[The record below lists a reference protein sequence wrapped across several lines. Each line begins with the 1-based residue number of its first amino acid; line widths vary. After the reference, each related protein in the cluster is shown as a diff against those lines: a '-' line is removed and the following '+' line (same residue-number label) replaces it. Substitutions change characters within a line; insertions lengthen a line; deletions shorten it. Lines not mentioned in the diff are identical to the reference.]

1 MSKRKKK
8 KRVLSAR
15 FVWLFLLISAV
26 VFAFI
31 VFNLAFLPDDWKLM
45 AWIVIAAT
53 SFITGILSYAFQ
65 KSRFIK
71 AIDVILIIALTAAD
85 VLVPHYQS
93 LVNNLF
99 DNVAGNKTTVR
110 LYVMNESYR
119 SEHPE
124 YFADS
129 SVSTSLSDYGNA
141 SFATC
146 LASDNANQSY
156 ALQKVESQLGSVDTV
171 DCSSVVQEAEYLYT
185 AQADV
190 MILSDAYVSMITD
203 TDAYAS
209 FRDDT
214 TVIASYTIQSQKSET
229 TVDRD
234 ALTSQP
240 FAIFIGGNDEEG
252 QLYTEGRTDVDMIVT
267 ANPSTHQIAIV
278 SFPRDSYIPNPAYG
292 TNAYDKLTHLG
303 VSGIQNT
310 LDGLNSYLGLDDVID
325 HYVIVNF
332 TTFRTI
338 IDAIDGVDVYNPY
351 AFGYSYDPDIW
362 FDQGS
367 IHLDGDEALCYV
379 RERHNLPDGD
389 FGRTMHQQIVM
400 KAIIEKLTS
409 ASVVVHLESLLKSLD
424 GQFLTDLSG
433 SSIYAFAKMQL
444 SENIS
449 WNIVN
454 YHVVGETGSSPCA
467 SAGGEYLSVVY
478 PYDNQVEFVAQVMQD
493 VINGSTVEQQD
504 LPDGAYDSSS
514 RSGAGSDSYSSG
526 SDGYYGTDS
535 NSSYDFNYNYAG
547 MEQNDWTGQ

>member
-15 FVWLFLLISAV
+15 FVWLFVMLSAAA
-26 VFAFI
+26 FAFI
-31 VFNLAFLPDDWKLM
+31 IFGLAFLPDDWKLM
-45 AWIVIAAT
+45 ALIVIAAVV
-53 SFITGILSYAFQ
+53 FITGILSFAFQ

-110 LYVMNESYR
+110 LYVMSESYR

-124 YFADS
+124 YFADT

-146 LASDNANQSY
+146 LASGNANQSY

-214 TVIASYTIQSQKSET
+214 TVLASYTIASSSNSSSDT
-229 TVDRD
+229 NT
-234 ALTSQP
+234 LTSHP

-267 ANPSTHQIAIV
+267 VNPSTHQIAIV

-292 TNAYDKLTHLG
+292 SNSYDKLTHLG

-310 LDGLNSYLGLDDVID
+310 LNGLNSYLGLDDVID

-424 GQFLTDLSG
+424 GQFLTDISG

-478 PYDNQVEFVAQVMQD
+478 PYDNQVAFVAQVMQD
-493 VINGSTVEQQD
+493 VINGSAVEQQD
-504 LPDGAYDSSS
+504 LPEGSYDS
-514 RSGAGSDSYSSG
+514 GE
-526 SDGYYGTDS
+526 SDGYYGSDS

>member
-15 FVWLFLLISAV
+15 FVWLFVLITAAA
-26 VFAFI
+26 FAFI
-31 VFNLAFLPDDWKLM
+31 VFGLAFLPDDWKLM
-45 AWIVIAAT
+45 ALIVIAAIV
-53 SFITGILSYAFQ
+53 FITGLLSFAFQ

-71 AIDVILIIALTAAD
+71 TVDVILIIALTAAD
-85 VLVPHYQS
+85 VFVPHYES
-93 LVNNLF
+93 LVSNLF
-99 DNVAGNKTTVR
+99 DNVTGNKTTVR

-119 SEHPE
+119 AEHPE
-124 YFADS
+124 YFSNS
-129 SVSTSLSDYGNA
+129 SISTSLSDYGNA

-146 LASDNANQSY
+146 LSSDKTNQSY
-156 ALQKVESQLGSVDTV
+156 ALQQVESQLGTVNTV
-171 DCSSVVQEAEYLYT
+171 DCSSVTQEAEYLYT

-190 MILSDAYVSMITD
+190 MVLSDSYVSMITD
-203 TDAYAS
+203 QDAYTN
-209 FRDDT
+209 FKNET
-214 TVIASYTIQSQKSET
+214 TVIGSYTIASTSSSST
-229 TVDRD
+229 DSD

-252 QLYTEGRTDVDMIVT
+252 QLYTEGRTDVNMIVT
-267 ANPSTHQIAIV
+267 VNPSTHQIAIV
-278 SFPRDSYIPNPAYG
+278 SFPRDSYIHNPAYG

-310 LDGLNSYLGLDDVID
+310 MDGLNSYLGLGDTIS
-325 HYVIVNF
+325 HYVLVNF

-338 IDAIDGVDVYNPY
+338 IDAIGGVDVDNPY
-351 AFGYSYDPDIW
+351 AFGFFDDSSIW
-362 FDQGS
+362 FEEGN
-367 IHLDGDEALCYV
+367 IHLDGDNCLYYV
-379 RERHNLPDGD
+379 RERHTLPDGD
-389 FGRTMHQQIVM
+389 FGRTMHQQLVM

-433 SSIYAFAKMQL
+433 DSIYAFAKMQL

-449 WNIVN
+449 WDIVN
-454 YHVVGETGSSPCA
+454 YHVLGETGTSPCA

-478 PYDNQVEFVAQVMQD
+478 PYDNQVAFVAQVIQD
-493 VINGSTVEQQD
+493 VINGSTVVQED
-504 LPDGAYDSSS
+504 LPDGAYNSSDSDSS
-514 RSGAGSDSYSSG
+514 GA
-526 SDGYYGTDS
+526 DGYYGSDS

>member
-1 MSKRKKK
+1 MAGKKVKKK

-31 VFNLAFLPDDWKLM
+31 LFGLAFLPDDWKLM
-45 AWIVIAAT
+45 GLIVIAAIV
-53 SFITGILSYAFQ
+53 FITGLLSFVFQ

-85 VLVPHYQS
+85 VLVPHYES
-93 LVNNLF
+93 LINQLF
-99 DNVAGNKTTVR
+99 ENVAGNKTTVR
-110 LYVMNESYR
+110 LYVMNSSYR
-119 SEHPE
+119 SKHPE
-124 YFADS
+124 LFAGSD
-129 SVSTSLSDYGNA
+129 VSTSLDDYG
-141 SFATC
+141 SSTFATC
-146 LASDNANQSY
+146 LSADNENQSY
-156 ALQKVESQLGSVDTV
+156 ALQKVNSKLGNVETL
-171 DCSSVVQEAEYLYT
+171 DCSSVVQEAEYLYS

-203 TDAYAS
+203 QEEYAS

-252 QLYTEGRTDVDMIVT
+252 ELYTDGRTDVDMIVT
-267 ANPSTHQIAIV
+267 VNPSTHQIAIV
-278 SFPRDSYIPNPAYG
+278 SLPRDSYIPNPAYG
-292 TNAYDKLTHLG
+292 NEAYDKLTHLG
-303 VSGIQNT
+303 LSGIQNT
-310 LDGLNSYLGLDDVID
+310 LDGVNSYLGLNDLVN
-325 HYVIVNF
+325 HYVIINF
-332 TTFRTI
+332 TTYRTI
-338 IDAIDGVDVYNPY
+338 IDALGGVDVVN
-351 AFGYSYDPDIW
+351 DIS
-362 FDQGS
+362 FTAVDGEYFPEGNL
-367 IHLDGDEALCYV
+367 HLEGESALMYV
-379 RERHNLPDGD
+379 RERYAFVNGD
-389 FGRTMHQQIVM
+389 FERNLHQQMVM
-400 KAIIEKLTS
+400 KAIIAKLTS

-433 SSIYAFAKMQL
+433 DSIYAFAKMQL

-454 YHVVGETGSSPCA
+454 YHVLGETGSNTCA

-478 PYDNQVEFVAQVMQD
+478 PYDNQVEFVAQVMED
-493 VINGSTVEQQD
+493 VINGSTVTQQD
-504 LPDGAYDSSS
+504 LPDGSYGNTDG
-514 RSGAGSDSYSSG
+514 SGSSG
-526 SDGYYGTDS
+526 SDGYYGSD
-535 NSSYDFNYNYAG
+535 NHAGYDFNYNYAG

>member
-15 FVWLFLLISAV
+15 FVWLFVLITAAA
-26 VFAFI
+26 FAFI
-31 VFNLAFLPDDWKLM
+31 VFGLAFLPDDWKLM
-45 AWIVIAAT
+45 VLILIAAIV
-53 SFITGILSYAFQ
+53 FITGLLSFAFQ

-71 AIDVILIIALTAAD
+71 IVDVILIIALTAAD
-85 VLVPHYQS
+85 VFVPHYES
-93 LVNNLF
+93 LVSNLF
-99 DNVAGNKTTVR
+99 DNVTGNKTTVR

-119 SEHPE
+119 AEHPE
-124 YFADS
+124 YFSNS
-129 SVSTSLSDYGNA
+129 SISTSLSDYGNA

-146 LASDNANQSY
+146 LSSDKTNQSY
-156 ALQKVESQLGSVDTV
+156 ALQQVESQLGTVNTV
-171 DCSSVVQEAEYLYT
+171 DCSSVTQEAEYLYT

-190 MILSDAYVSMITD
+190 MVLSDSYVSMITD
-203 TDAYAS
+203 QDAYTN
-209 FRDDT
+209 FKNET
-214 TVIASYTIQSQKSET
+214 TVIGSYTIASTSSSST
-229 TVDRD
+229 DSD

-252 QLYTEGRTDVDMIVT
+252 QLYTEGRTDVNMIVT
-267 ANPSTHQIAIV
+267 VNPSTHQIAIV

-310 LDGLNSYLGLDDVID
+310 MDGLNSYLGLGDTIS
-325 HYVIVNF
+325 HYVLVNF

-338 IDAIDGVDVYNPY
+338 IDAIGGVDVDNPY
-351 AFGYSYDPDIW
+351 AFGFFDDSSIW
-362 FDQGS
+362 FEEGN
-367 IHLDGDEALCYV
+367 IHLDGDNALYYV
-379 RERHNLPDGD
+379 RERHTLPDGD
-389 FGRTMHQQIVM
+389 FGRTMHQQLVM

-433 SSIYAFAKMQL
+433 DSIYAFAKMQL

-449 WNIVN
+449 WDIVN
-454 YHVVGETGSSPCA
+454 YHVLGETGTSPCA

-478 PYDNQVEFVAQVMQD
+478 PYDNQVEFVAQVIQN
-493 VINGSTVEQQD
+493 VINGSTVEQED
-504 LPDGAYDSSS
+504 LPDGSYDNSDSDSS
-514 RSGAGSDSYSSG
+514 GA
-526 SDGYYGTDS
+526 DGYYGSDS

>member
-1 MSKRKKK
+1 MSGKKVKKK

-31 VFNLAFLPDDWKLM
+31 LFGLAFLPDDWKLM
-45 AWIVIAAT
+45 GLIVIAAIV
-53 SFITGILSYAFQ
+53 FITGLLSFVFQ

-71 AIDVILIIALTAAD
+71 AIDVILIVALTAAD
-85 VLVPHYQS
+85 VLVPHYES
-93 LVNNLF
+93 LVDQLF
-99 DNVAGNKTTVR
+99 ENVTGNRTTVR
-110 LYVMNESYR
+110 LYVMNASYR
-119 SEHPE
+119 SQHPE
-124 YFADS
+124 YFSDS
-129 SVSTSLSDYGNA
+129 SVSKSLQDYGSA

-146 LASDNANQSY
+146 LSSDNANQSY
-156 ALQKVESQLGSVDTV
+156 ALQQVESQLGTVNTV
-171 DCSSVVQEAEYLYT
+171 DCSSVTQEAEYLYT
-185 AQADV
+185 AQVDV
-190 MILSDAYVSMITD
+190 VVLSDAYISMITD
-203 TDAYAS
+203 QEEYS
-209 FRDDT
+209 RFRDET
-214 TVIASYTIQSQKSET
+214 TVIASYTIASASKDNT
-229 TVDRD
+229 GKDT
-234 ALTSQP
+234 LTSMP

-252 QLYTEGRTDVDMIVT
+252 QLYTEGRTDVDMILTV
-267 ANPSTHQIAIV
+267 NPGTYQIAIV

-292 TNAYDKLTHLG
+292 SNSYDKLTHLG

-310 LDGLNSYLGLDDVID
+310 LDGLNDCLGLDDVIN

-338 IDAIDGVDVYNPY
+338 IDAIDGVDIDNPY

-400 KAIIEKLTS
+400 KAIIAKLTS
-409 ASVVVHLESLLKSLD
+409 ASVVTHLDSLLKSLN
-424 GQFLTDLSG
+424 GQFLTDLS
-433 SSIYAFAKMQL
+433 SSSLYAFAKMQL

-449 WNIVN
+449 WNVVN
-454 YHVVGETGSSPCA
+454 YHVLGETGSSPCA

-478 PYDNQVEFVAQVMQD
+478 PYDNQVEFVAQVIQD
-493 VINGSTVEQQD
+493 VISGNTVSQQD
-504 LPDGAYDSSS
+504 LPEGSYDSGESN
-514 RSGAGSDSYSSG
+514 
-526 SDGYYGTDS
+526 GYYGSDS

>member
-15 FVWLFLLISAV
+15 FVWLFVMLSAAA
-26 VFAFI
+26 FAFI
-31 VFNLAFLPDDWKLM
+31 IFGLAFLPDDWKLM
-45 AWIVIAAT
+45 ALIVIAAVV
-53 SFITGILSYAFQ
+53 FITGILSFAFQ

-110 LYVMNESYR
+110 LYVMSESYR

-124 YFADS
+124 YFAGT
-129 SVSTSLSDYGNA
+129 SVSTSLSDYSNA

-171 DCSSVVQEAEYLYT
+171 DCSSVVQEAEFLYT

-214 TVIASYTIQSQKSET
+214 TVLASYTIASSSNSRSDT
-229 TVDRD
+229 NT
-234 ALTSQP
+234 LTSHP

-267 ANPSTHQIAIV
+267 VNPSTHQIAIV

-433 SSIYAFAKMQL
+433 DSIYAFAKMQL

-478 PYDNQVEFVAQVMQD
+478 PYDNQVAFVAQVMQD
-493 VINGSTVEQQD
+493 VINGSAVEQQD
-504 LPDGAYDSSS
+504 LPDGAYDSSDS
-514 RSGAGSDSYSSG
+514 DSSGA
-526 SDGYYGTDS
+526 DGYYGSDS

>member
-1 MSKRKKK
+1 MSGKKVKKK

-26 VFAFI
+26 VFAFTL
-31 VFNLAFLPDDWKLM
+31 FGLAFLPDDWKLM
-45 AWIVIAAT
+45 GLIVIAAIV
-53 SFITGILSYAFQ
+53 FITGLLSFVFQ

-71 AIDVILIIALTAAD
+71 AIDVILIIALTSAD
-85 VLVPHYQS
+85 VLVPHYES
-93 LVNNLF
+93 LVSNLF
-99 DNVAGNKTTVR
+99 DNVAGKKTTVR

-119 SEHPE
+119 AEHPE
-124 YFADS
+124 YFSDS
-129 SVSTSLSDYGNA
+129 SVSTSLSDYGSA

-146 LASDNANQSY
+146 LSSDKTNQSY
-156 ALQKVESQLGSVDTV
+156 AIQQVESQLGIVNTV
-171 DCSSVVQEAEYLYT
+171 DCSSVTQEAEYLYT

-190 MILSDAYVSMITD
+190 MVLSDSYVSMITD
-203 TDAYAS
+203 QDAYAN
-209 FRDDT
+209 FKDET
-214 TVIASYTIQSQKSET
+214 TVIASYTIASSSTSSTDK
-229 TVDRD
+229 D

-240 FAIFIGGNDEEG
+240 FTIFIGGNDEEG

-267 ANPSTHQIAIV
+267 VNPSTHQIAIV

-292 TNAYDKLTHLG
+292 SEAYDKLTHLG

-310 LDGLNSYLGLDDVID
+310 MDGLNSYLGLGDTIS
-325 HYVIVNF
+325 HYVLVNF

-338 IDAIDGVDVYNPY
+338 IDAIGGVDVDNPY
-351 AFGYSYDPDIW
+351 AFGFFDDSSIW
-362 FDQGS
+362 FEKGN
-367 IHLDGDEALCYV
+367 IHLDGDNALYYV
-379 RERHNLPDGD
+379 RERHTLPDGD
-389 FGRTMHQQIVM
+389 FGRTMHQQLVM

-454 YHVVGETGSSPCA
+454 YHVLGETGSSPCA
-467 SAGGEYLSVVY
+467 SAGWEYLSVVY
-478 PYDNQVEFVAQVMQD
+478 PYDNQVTFVAQVMED
-493 VINGSTVEQQD
+493 VINGSTVTQQD
-504 LPDGAYDSSS
+504 LPDGSYDSTDG
-514 RSGAGSDSYSSG
+514 SGSSG
-526 SDGYYGTDS
+526 SDGYYGSD
-535 NSSYDFNYNYAG
+535 NHAGYDFNYNYAG

>member
-15 FVWLFLLISAV
+15 FVWLFVLITAAA
-26 VFAFI
+26 FAFI
-31 VFNLAFLPDDWKLM
+31 VFGLAFLPDDWKLM
-45 AWIVIAAT
+45 ALIVIAAIV
-53 SFITGILSYAFQ
+53 FITGLLSFAFQ

-71 AIDVILIIALTAAD
+71 IVDAILIIALTAAD
-85 VLVPHYQS
+85 VFVPHYES
-93 LVNNLF
+93 LVSNLF
-99 DNVAGNKTTVR
+99 DNVTGNKTTVR

-119 SEHPE
+119 AEHPE
-124 YFADS
+124 YFSNS
-129 SVSTSLSDYGNA
+129 SISTSLSDYGNA

-146 LASDNANQSY
+146 LSSDKTNQSY
-156 ALQKVESQLGSVDTV
+156 ALQQVESQLGTVNTV
-171 DCSSVVQEAEYLYT
+171 DCSSVTQEAEYLYT

-190 MILSDAYVSMITD
+190 MVLSDSYVSMITD
-203 TDAYAS
+203 QDAYTN
-209 FRDDT
+209 FKNET
-214 TVIASYTIQSQKSET
+214 TVIGSYTIASTSSSST
-229 TVDRD
+229 DSD

-252 QLYTEGRTDVDMIVT
+252 QLYTEGRTDVNMIVT
-267 ANPSTHQIAIV
+267 VNPSTHQIAIV

-310 LDGLNSYLGLDDVID
+310 MDGLNSYLGLGDTIS
-325 HYVIVNF
+325 HYVLVNF

-338 IDAIDGVDVYNPY
+338 IDAIGGVDVDNPY
-351 AFGYSYDPDIW
+351 AFGFFDDSSIW
-362 FDQGS
+362 FEEGN
-367 IHLDGDEALCYV
+367 IHLDGDNALYYV
-379 RERHNLPDGD
+379 RERHTLPDGD
-389 FGRTMHQQIVM
+389 FGRTMHQQLVM

-433 SSIYAFAKMQL
+433 DSIYAFAKMQL

-449 WNIVN
+449 WDIVN
-454 YHVVGETGSSPCA
+454 YHVLGETGTSPCA

-478 PYDNQVEFVAQVMQD
+478 PYDNQVEFVAQVIQN
-493 VINGSTVEQQD
+493 VINGSAVEQQD
-504 LPDGAYDSSS
+504 LPDGSYDSSDS
-514 RSGAGSDSYSSG
+514 DSSGA
-526 SDGYYGTDS
+526 DGYYGSDS

>member
-15 FVWLFLLISAV
+15 FVWLFVMLSAAA
-26 VFAFI
+26 FAFI
-31 VFNLAFLPDDWKLM
+31 IFGLAFLPDDWKLM
-45 AWIVIAAT
+45 ALIVIAAVV
-53 SFITGILSYAFQ
+53 FITGILSFAFQ

-110 LYVMNESYR
+110 LYVMSESYR

-124 YFADS
+124 YFADT
-129 SVSTSLSDYGNA
+129 SVSTSLSDYNNA

-214 TVIASYTIQSQKSET
+214 TVLASYTIASSSNSRSDT
-229 TVDRD
+229 NT
-234 ALTSQP
+234 LTSHP

-267 ANPSTHQIAIV
+267 VNPSTHQIAIV

-433 SSIYAFAKMQL
+433 DSIYAFAKMQL

-478 PYDNQVEFVAQVMQD
+478 PYDNQVAFVAQVMQD
-493 VINGSTVEQQD
+493 VINGSAVEQQD
-504 LPDGAYDSSS
+504 LPDGAYDSSDS
-514 RSGAGSDSYSSG
+514 DSSGA
-526 SDGYYGTDS
+526 DGYYGSDS

-547 MEQNDWTGQ
+547 MEQNDRTGQ

>member
-15 FVWLFLLISAV
+15 FVWLFVMLSAAA
-26 VFAFI
+26 FAFI
-31 VFNLAFLPDDWKLM
+31 IFGLAFLPDDWKLM
-45 AWIVIAAT
+45 ALIVIAAVV
-53 SFITGILSYAFQ
+53 FITGILSFAFQ

-110 LYVMNESYR
+110 LYVMSESYR

-124 YFADS
+124 YFADT
-129 SVSTSLSDYGNA
+129 SVSTSLSDYNNA

-214 TVIASYTIQSQKSET
+214 TVLASYTIASSSNSRSDT
-229 TVDRD
+229 NT
-234 ALTSQP
+234 LTSHP

-267 ANPSTHQIAIV
+267 VNPSTHQIAIV

-433 SSIYAFAKMQL
+433 DSIYAFAKMQL

-478 PYDNQVEFVAQVMQD
+478 PYDNQVAFVAQVMQD
-493 VINGSTVEQQD
+493 VINGSAVEQQD
-504 LPDGAYDSSS
+504 L
-514 RSGAGSDSYSSG
+514 
-526 SDGYYGTDS
+526 
-535 NSSYDFNYNYAG
+535 
-547 MEQNDWTGQ
+547 

>member
-1 MSKRKKK
+1 
-8 KRVLSAR
+8 
-15 FVWLFLLISAV
+15 
-26 VFAFI
+26 
-31 VFNLAFLPDDWKLM
+31 
-45 AWIVIAAT
+45 
-53 SFITGILSYAFQ
+53 
-65 KSRFIK
+65 
-71 AIDVILIIALTAAD
+71 
-85 VLVPHYQS
+85 
-93 LVNNLF
+93 
-99 DNVAGNKTTVR
+99 
-110 LYVMNESYR
+110 
-119 SEHPE
+119 
-124 YFADS
+124 
-129 SVSTSLSDYGNA
+129 
-141 SFATC
+141 
-146 LASDNANQSY
+146 
-156 ALQKVESQLGSVDTV
+156 
-171 DCSSVVQEAEYLYT
+171 
-185 AQADV
+185 
-190 MILSDAYVSMITD
+190 
-203 TDAYAS
+203 
-209 FRDDT
+209 
-214 TVIASYTIQSQKSET
+214 
-229 TVDRD
+229 
-234 ALTSQP
+234 
-240 FAIFIGGNDEEG
+240 
-252 QLYTEGRTDVDMIVT
+252 MIVT
-267 ANPSTHQIAIV
+267 VNPSTHQIAIV

-433 SSIYAFAKMQL
+433 DSIYAFAKMQL

-478 PYDNQVEFVAQVMQD
+478 PYDNQVAFVAQVMQD
-493 VINGSTVEQQD
+493 VINGSAVEQQD
-504 LPDGAYDSSS
+504 LPDGAYDSSDS
-514 RSGAGSDSYSSG
+514 DSSGA
-526 SDGYYGTDS
+526 DGYYGSDS

>member
-1 MSKRKKK
+1 MSGKKVKKK

-31 VFNLAFLPDDWKLM
+31 LFGLAFLPDDWKLM
-45 AWIVIAAT
+45 ALIVIAAIV
-53 SFITGILSYAFQ
+53 FITGLLSFVFQ

-85 VLVPHYQS
+85 VLVPHYES
-93 LVNNLF
+93 LVNQLF
-99 DNVAGNKTTVR
+99 ENVAGNKTTVR
-110 LYVMNESYR
+110 LYVMNSSYR
-119 SEHPE
+119 SKHPE
-124 YFADS
+124 LFADS
-129 SVSTSLSDYGNA
+129 DVSTRLDDYG
-141 SFATC
+141 SSTFATC
-146 LASDNANQSY
+146 LSADNENQSY
-156 ALQKVESQLGSVDTV
+156 ALQKVNSKLGNVETL
-171 DCSSVVQEAEYLYT
+171 DCSSVVQEAEYLYS

-203 TDAYAS
+203 QEEYAS

-214 TVIASYTIQSQKSET
+214 TVIASYTIQSQQSGKSM
-229 TVDRD
+229 DND

-252 QLYTEGRTDVDMIVT
+252 ELYTEGRTDVDMIVT
-267 ANPSTHQIAIV
+267 VNPSTHQIAIV

-292 TNAYDKLTHLG
+292 SEAYDKLTHLG
-303 VSGIQNT
+303 ISGIQNT
-310 LDGLNSYLGLDDVID
+310 LNGLNSYLGLSGVIN

-332 TTFRTI
+332 TTFRMI
-338 IDAIDGVDVYNPY
+338 IDAIDGVDVDNPY

-362 FDQGS
+362 FEKGN

-400 KAIIEKLTS
+400 KAIIAKLTS
-409 ASVVVHLESLLKSLD
+409 ASVVTHLESLLKSLS

-433 SSIYAFAKMQL
+433 DSIYAFAKMQL
-444 SENIS
+444 SENID

-454 YHVVGETGSSPCA
+454 YHVLGETGSSPCA
-467 SAGGEYLSVVY
+467 SAGWEYLSVVY
-478 PYDNQVEFVAQVMQD
+478 PYDNQVAFVAQVMED
-493 VINGSTVEQQD
+493 VINGSTVTQQD
-504 LPDGAYDSSS
+504 LPDGSYDSTDG
-514 RSGAGSDSYSSG
+514 SGSSG
-526 SDGYYGTDS
+526 SDGYYGSD
-535 NSSYDFNYNYAG
+535 NHAGYDFNYNYAG

>member
-15 FVWLFLLISAV
+15 FVWLFVLITAAA
-26 VFAFI
+26 FAFI
-31 VFNLAFLPDDWKLM
+31 VFGLAFLPDDWKLM
-45 AWIVIAAT
+45 ALIVIAAIV
-53 SFITGILSYAFQ
+53 FITGLLSFAFQ

-71 AIDVILIIALTAAD
+71 TVDVILIIALTAAD
-85 VLVPHYQS
+85 VFVPHYES
-93 LVNNLF
+93 LVSNLF
-99 DNVAGNKTTVR
+99 DNVTGNKTTVR

-119 SEHPE
+119 AEHPE
-124 YFADS
+124 YFSNS
-129 SVSTSLSDYGNA
+129 SISTSLSDYGNA

-146 LASDNANQSY
+146 LSSDKTNQSY
-156 ALQKVESQLGSVDTV
+156 AIQQVESQLGTVNTV
-171 DCSSVVQEAEYLYT
+171 DCSSVTQEAEYLYT

-190 MILSDAYVSMITD
+190 MVLSDSYVSMITD
-203 TDAYAS
+203 QDAYAN
-209 FRDDT
+209 FKDET
-214 TVIASYTIQSQKSET
+214 TVIASYTIASSSTSSTDK
-229 TVDRD
+229 D

-240 FAIFIGGNDEEG
+240 FTIFIGGNDEEG

-267 ANPSTHQIAIV
+267 VNPSTHQIAIV

-310 LDGLNSYLGLDDVID
+310 MDGLNSYLGLGDTIS
-325 HYVIVNF
+325 HYVLVNF

-338 IDAIDGVDVYNPY
+338 IDAIGGVDVNNPY
-351 AFGYSYDPDIW
+351 AFGFFDDSSIW
-362 FDQGS
+362 FEEGN
-367 IHLDGDEALCYV
+367 IHLDGNNALYYV
-379 RERHNLPDGD
+379 RERHTLPDGD
-389 FGRTMHQQIVM
+389 FGRTMHQQLVM

-433 SSIYAFAKMQL
+433 DSIYAFAKMQL

-454 YHVVGETGSSPCA
+454 YHVLGETGSSPCA

-478 PYDNQVEFVAQVMQD
+478 PYDNQVEFVTQVIQD

-504 LPDGAYDSSS
+504 LPDGSYDSTEG
-514 RSGAGSDSYSSG
+514 SGSSG
-526 SDGYYGTDS
+526 SDGYYGSD
-535 NSSYDFNYNYAG
+535 NNAGYDFNYNYAG

>member
-15 FVWLFLLISAV
+15 FVWLFLLISAAA
-26 VFAFI
+26 FAFI
-31 VFNLAFLPDDWKLM
+31 VFGLAFLPDDWKLM
-45 AWIVIAAT
+45 ALIVIAAIV
-53 SFITGILSYAFQ
+53 FITGILSYAFQ

-71 AIDVILIIALTAAD
+71 TIDVILIIALVAAD
-85 VLVPHYQS
+85 VLVPHYES

-110 LYVMNESYR
+110 LYVMNEDYR
-119 SEHPE
+119 SAHPE
-124 YFADS
+124 YFSDT
-129 SVSTSLSDYGNA
+129 SVFTSLSDYGSA

-146 LASDNANQSY
+146 LSSDKSNQSY
-156 ALQKVESQLGSVDTV
+156 ALQQVENQLGSVDTL

-190 MILSDAYVSMITD
+190 MVLSDSYVSMVTD
-203 TDAYAS
+203 TDAYAN
-209 FRDDT
+209 FKDET
-214 TVIASYTIQSQKSET
+214 TVIASYTIASSSNSSTDK
-229 TVDRD
+229 D

-240 FAIFIGGNDEEG
+240 FAIFIGGNDQEG
-252 QLYTEGRTDVDMIVT
+252 ELYTEGRTDVDMIVT
-267 ANPSTHQIAIV
+267 VNPSTHQIAIV
-278 SFPRDSYIPNPAYG
+278 SMPRDSYIPNPAYG
-292 TNAYDKLTHLG
+292 TDAYDKLTHLG
-303 VSGIQNT
+303 LSGIQNT
-310 LDGLNSYLGLDDVID
+310 LDGLNSYMGLGDTLN

-338 IDAIDGVDVYNPY
+338 IDALGGVDVDNPF
-351 AFGYSYDPDIW
+351 AFDS
-362 FDQGS
+362 DQFGPHYEFPEGT
-367 IHLDGDEALCYV
+367 IHLDSEYALAYA
-379 RERHNLPDGD
+379 RERYHLPNGD
-389 FGRTMHQQIVM
+389 FDRNLHQQLLM

-433 SSIYAFAKMQL
+433 DSIYAFAKMQL

-454 YHVVGETGSSPCA
+454 YHVLGETGTSPCA

-478 PYDNQVEFVAQVMQD
+478 PYDNQVEFVTQVIQD

-504 LPDGAYDSSS
+504 LPDGSYDSSS
-514 RSGAGSDSYSSG
+514 SSG
-526 SDGYYGTDS
+526 SGSYDSSSSDYYYGSDS
-535 NSSYDFNYNYAG
+535 NSSYDFNYNYAEMG
-547 MEQNDWTGQ
+547 NGGGGPQ

>member
-15 FVWLFLLISAV
+15 FVWLFVMLSAAA
-26 VFAFI
+26 FAFI
-31 VFNLAFLPDDWKLM
+31 IFGLAFLPDDWKLM
-45 AWIVIAAT
+45 ALIVIAAVV
-53 SFITGILSYAFQ
+53 FMTGILSFAFQ

-110 LYVMNESYR
+110 LYVMSESYR

-124 YFADS
+124 YFADT

-171 DCSSVVQEAEYLYT
+171 DCSSAVQEAEYLYT

-214 TVIASYTIQSQKSET
+214 TVLASYTIASSSNSRSDT
-229 TVDRD
+229 NT
-234 ALTSQP
+234 LTSHP

-267 ANPSTHQIAIV
+267 VNPSTHQIAIV

-338 IDAIDGVDVYNPY
+338 IDAIEGVDVYNPY

-433 SSIYAFAKMQL
+433 DSIYAFAKMQL

-478 PYDNQVEFVAQVMQD
+478 PYDNQVAFVAQVMQD
-493 VINGSTVEQQD
+493 VINGSAVEQQD
-504 LPDGAYDSSS
+504 LPDGAYDSSDS
-514 RSGAGSDSYSSG
+514 DSSGA
-526 SDGYYGTDS
+526 DGYYGSDS

>member
-15 FVWLFLLISAV
+15 FVWLFVLITAAS
-26 VFAFI
+26 FAFI
-31 VFNLAFLPDDWKLM
+31 VFGLAFLPDDWKLM
-45 AWIVIAAT
+45 ALILIAAIV
-53 SFITGILSYAFQ
+53 FITGLLSFAFQ

-71 AIDVILIIALTAAD
+71 TVDVILIIALTAAD
-85 VLVPHYQS
+85 VFVPHYES
-93 LVNNLF
+93 LVSNLF
-99 DNVAGNKTTVR
+99 DNVTGNKTTVR

-119 SEHPE
+119 AEHPE
-124 YFADS
+124 YFSNS
-129 SVSTSLSDYGNA
+129 SISTSLSDYGNA

-146 LASDNANQSY
+146 LSSDKTNQSY
-156 ALQKVESQLGSVDTV
+156 ALQQVESQLGTVNTV
-171 DCSSVVQEAEYLYT
+171 DCSSVTQEAEYLYT

-190 MILSDAYVSMITD
+190 MVLSDSYVSMITD
-203 TDAYAS
+203 QDAYTN
-209 FRDDT
+209 FKNET
-214 TVIASYTIQSQKSET
+214 TVIGSYTIASTSSSST
-229 TVDRD
+229 DSD

-252 QLYTEGRTDVDMIVT
+252 QLYTEGRTDVNMIVT
-267 ANPSTHQIAIV
+267 VNPSTHQIAIV

-310 LDGLNSYLGLDDVID
+310 MDGLNSYLGLGDTIS
-325 HYVIVNF
+325 HYVLVNF

-338 IDAIDGVDVYNPY
+338 IDAIGGVDVDNPY
-351 AFGYSYDPDIW
+351 AFGFFDDSSIW
-362 FDQGS
+362 FEEGN
-367 IHLDGDEALCYV
+367 IHLDGDNALYYV
-379 RERHNLPDGD
+379 RERHTLPDGD
-389 FGRTMHQQIVM
+389 FGRTMHQQLVM

-433 SSIYAFAKMQL
+433 DSIYAFAKMQL

-449 WNIVN
+449 WDIVN
-454 YHVVGETGSSPCA
+454 YHVLGETGSSPCA

-478 PYDNQVEFVAQVMQD
+478 PYDNQVEFVAQVIQD
-493 VINGSTVEQQD
+493 VINGSAVEQQD
-504 LPDGAYDSSS
+504 LPDGAYDSSDS
-514 RSGAGSDSYSSG
+514 DSSGA
-526 SDGYYGTDS
+526 DGYYGSDS

>member
-15 FVWLFLLISAV
+15 FVWLFVLITAAA
-26 VFAFI
+26 FAFI
-31 VFNLAFLPDDWKLM
+31 VFGLAFLPDDWKLM
-45 AWIVIAAT
+45 ALILIAAIV
-53 SFITGILSYAFQ
+53 FITGLLSFAFQ

-71 AIDVILIIALTAAD
+71 TVDVILIIALTAAD
-85 VLVPHYQS
+85 VFVPHYES
-93 LVNNLF
+93 LVSNLF
-99 DNVAGNKTTVR
+99 DNVTGNKTTVR

-119 SEHPE
+119 AEHPE
-124 YFADS
+124 YFSNS
-129 SVSTSLSDYGNA
+129 SISTSLSDYGNA

-146 LASDNANQSY
+146 LSSDKTNQSY
-156 ALQKVESQLGSVDTV
+156 ALQQVESQLGTVNTV
-171 DCSSVVQEAEYLYT
+171 DCSSVTQEAEYLYT

-190 MILSDAYVSMITD
+190 MVLSDSYVSMITD
-203 TDAYAS
+203 QDAYTN
-209 FRDDT
+209 FKNET
-214 TVIASYTIQSQKSET
+214 TVIGSYTIASTSSSST
-229 TVDRD
+229 DSD

-252 QLYTEGRTDVDMIVT
+252 QLYTEGRTDVNMIITV
-267 ANPSTHQIAIV
+267 NPSTHQIAIV

-310 LDGLNSYLGLDDVID
+310 MDGLNSYLGLGDTIS
-325 HYVIVNF
+325 HYVLVNF

-338 IDAIDGVDVYNPY
+338 IDAIGGVDVDNPY
-351 AFGYSYDPDIW
+351 AFGFFDDSSIW
-362 FDQGS
+362 FEEGN
-367 IHLDGDEALCYV
+367 IHLDGDNALYYV
-379 RERHNLPDGD
+379 RERHTLPDGD
-389 FGRTMHQQIVM
+389 FGRTMHQQLVM

-433 SSIYAFAKMQL
+433 DSIYAFAKMQL

-449 WNIVN
+449 WDIVN
-454 YHVVGETGSSPCA
+454 YHVLGETGSSPCA

-478 PYDNQVEFVAQVMQD
+478 PYDNQVEFVAQVIQD
-493 VINGSTVEQQD
+493 VINGSAVEQQD
-504 LPDGAYDSSS
+504 LPDGAYDSSDS
-514 RSGAGSDSYSSG
+514 DSSGA
-526 SDGYYGTDS
+526 DGYYGSDS

>member
-15 FVWLFLLISAV
+15 FVWLFVMLSAAA
-26 VFAFI
+26 FAFI
-31 VFNLAFLPDDWKLM
+31 IFGLAFLPDDWKLM
-45 AWIVIAAT
+45 ALIVIAAVV
-53 SFITGILSYAFQ
+53 FITGILSFAFQ

-110 LYVMNESYR
+110 LYVMSESYR

-124 YFADS
+124 YFADT
-129 SVSTSLSDYGNA
+129 SVSTSLSDYNNA

-156 ALQKVESQLGSVDTV
+156 ALQKVERQLGSVDTV

-214 TVIASYTIQSQKSET
+214 TVLASYTIASSSNSSSNT
-229 TVDRD
+229 NT
-234 ALTSQP
+234 LTSHP

-267 ANPSTHQIAIV
+267 VNPSTHQIAIV

-433 SSIYAFAKMQL
+433 NSIYAFAKMQL

-478 PYDNQVEFVAQVMQD
+478 PYDNQVAFVAQVMQD
-493 VINGSTVEQQD
+493 VINGSAVEQQD
-504 LPDGAYDSSS
+504 LPDGAYDSSDS
-514 RSGAGSDSYSSG
+514 DSSGAD
-526 SDGYYGTDS
+526 DYYGSDS

>member
-15 FVWLFLLISAV
+15 FVWLFVLITAAA
-26 VFAFI
+26 FAFI
-31 VFNLAFLPDDWKLM
+31 VFGLAFLPDDWKLM
-45 AWIVIAAT
+45 ALILIAAIV
-53 SFITGILSYAFQ
+53 FITGLLSFAFQ

-71 AIDVILIIALTAAD
+71 IVDVILIIALTAAD
-85 VLVPHYQS
+85 VFVPHYES
-93 LVNNLF
+93 LVSNLF
-99 DNVAGNKTTVR
+99 DNVTGNKTTVR

-119 SEHPE
+119 AEHPE
-124 YFADS
+124 YFSNS
-129 SVSTSLSDYGNA
+129 SISTSLSDYGNA

-146 LASDNANQSY
+146 LSSDKTNQSY
-156 ALQKVESQLGSVDTV
+156 ALQQVESQLGTVNTV
-171 DCSSVVQEAEYLYT
+171 DCSSVTQEAEYLYT

-190 MILSDAYVSMITD
+190 MVLSDSYVSMITD
-203 TDAYAS
+203 QDAYTN
-209 FRDDT
+209 FKNET
-214 TVIASYTIQSQKSET
+214 TVIGSYTIASTSSSST
-229 TVDRD
+229 DSD

-252 QLYTEGRTDVDMIVT
+252 QLYTEGRTDVNMIVT
-267 ANPSTHQIAIV
+267 VNPSTHQIAIV

-310 LDGLNSYLGLDDVID
+310 MDGLNSYLGLGDTIS
-325 HYVIVNF
+325 HYVLVNF

-338 IDAIDGVDVYNPY
+338 IDAIGGVDVDNPY
-351 AFGYSYDPDIW
+351 AFGFFDDSSIW
-362 FDQGS
+362 FEEGN
-367 IHLDGDEALCYV
+367 IHLDGDNALYYV
-379 RERHNLPDGD
+379 RERHTLPDGD
-389 FGRTMHQQIVM
+389 FGRTMHQQLVM

-433 SSIYAFAKMQL
+433 DSIYAFAKMQL

-449 WNIVN
+449 WDIVN
-454 YHVVGETGSSPCA
+454 YHVLGETGTSPCA

-478 PYDNQVEFVAQVMQD
+478 PYDNQVEFVAQVIQN
-493 VINGSTVEQQD
+493 VINGSTVEQED
-504 LPDGAYDSSS
+504 LPDGSYDNSDSDSS
-514 RSGAGSDSYSSG
+514 GA
-526 SDGYYGTDS
+526 DGYYGSDS

>member
-15 FVWLFLLISAV
+15 FVWLFVLITAAA
-26 VFAFI
+26 FAFI
-31 VFNLAFLPDDWKLM
+31 VFGLAFLPDDWKLM
-45 AWIVIAAT
+45 ALILIAAIV
-53 SFITGILSYAFQ
+53 FITGLLSFAFQ

-71 AIDVILIIALTAAD
+71 TVDVILIIALTAAD
-85 VLVPHYQS
+85 VFVPHYES
-93 LVNNLF
+93 LVSNLF
-99 DNVAGNKTTVR
+99 DNVTGNKTTVR

-119 SEHPE
+119 AEHPE
-124 YFADS
+124 YFSNS
-129 SVSTSLSDYGNA
+129 SISTSLSDYGNA

-146 LASDNANQSY
+146 LSSDKTNQSY
-156 ALQKVESQLGSVDTV
+156 ALQQVESQLGTVNTV
-171 DCSSVVQEAEYLYT
+171 DCSSVTQEAEYLYT

-190 MILSDAYVSMITD
+190 MVLSDSYVSMITD
-203 TDAYAS
+203 QDAYTN
-209 FRDDT
+209 FKNET
-214 TVIASYTIQSQKSET
+214 TVIGSYTIASTSSSST
-229 TVDRD
+229 DSD

-252 QLYTEGRTDVDMIVT
+252 QLYTEGRTDVNMIVT
-267 ANPSTHQIAIV
+267 VNPSTHQIAIV

-292 TNAYDKLTHLG
+292 TNAYDKLTPLG

-310 LDGLNSYLGLDDVID
+310 MDGLNSYLGLGDTIS
-325 HYVIVNF
+325 HYVLVNF

-338 IDAIDGVDVYNPY
+338 IDAIGGVDVDNPY
-351 AFGYSYDPDIW
+351 AFGFFDDSSIW
-362 FDQGS
+362 FEEGN
-367 IHLDGDEALCYV
+367 IHLDGDNALYYV
-379 RERHNLPDGD
+379 RERHTLPDGD
-389 FGRTMHQQIVM
+389 FGRTMHQQLVM

-433 SSIYAFAKMQL
+433 DSIYAFAKMQL

-449 WNIVN
+449 WDIVN
-454 YHVVGETGSSPCA
+454 YHVLGETGTSPCA

-478 PYDNQVEFVAQVMQD
+478 PYDNQVEFVAQVIQD
-493 VINGSTVEQQD
+493 VINGSAVEQQD
-504 LPDGAYDSSS
+504 LPDGSYDSSDS
-514 RSGAGSDSYSSG
+514 DSSGA
-526 SDGYYGTDS
+526 DGYYGSDS

>member
-1 MSKRKKK
+1 MSGKKVKKK

-31 VFNLAFLPDDWKLM
+31 LFGLAFLPDDWKLM
-45 AWIVIAAT
+45 GLIVIAAIV
-53 SFITGILSYAFQ
+53 FITGLLSFVFQ

-71 AIDVILIIALTAAD
+71 AIDVILIIAMTSAD
-85 VLVPHYQS
+85 VFVPHYES
-93 LVNNLF
+93 LVSNLF
-99 DNVAGNKTTVR
+99 DNVTGNKTTVR

-119 SEHPE
+119 AEHPE
-124 YFADS
+124 YFSNS
-129 SVSTSLSDYGNA
+129 SISTSLSDYGNA

-146 LASDNANQSY
+146 LSSDKTNQSY
-156 ALQKVESQLGSVDTV
+156 AIQQVESQLGTVNTV
-171 DCSSVVQEAEYLYT
+171 DCSSVTQEAEYLYT

-190 MILSDAYVSMITD
+190 MVLSDSYVSMITD
-203 TDAYAS
+203 QDAYAN
-209 FRDDT
+209 FKDET
-214 TVIASYTIQSQKSET
+214 TVIASYTIASSSTSSTDK
-229 TVDRD
+229 D

-240 FAIFIGGNDEEG
+240 FTIFIGGNDEEG

-267 ANPSTHQIAIV
+267 VNPSTHQIAIV

-303 VSGIQNT
+303 VNGIQNT
-310 LDGLNSYLGLDDVID
+310 MDGLNSYLGLGDTIS
-325 HYVIVNF
+325 HYVLVNF
-332 TTFRTI
+332 TTFRMI
-338 IDAIDGVDVYNPY
+338 IDAIGGVDVDNPY
-351 AFGYSYDPDIW
+351 AFGFFDDSSIW
-362 FDQGS
+362 FEKGN
-367 IHLDGDEALCYV
+367 IHLDGDNALYYV
-379 RERHNLPDGD
+379 RERHTLPDGD
-389 FGRTMHQQIVM
+389 FGRTMHQQLVM

-433 SSIYAFAKMQL
+433 DSIYAFAKMQL
-444 SENIS
+444 SEDIS

-454 YHVVGETGSSPCA
+454 YHVLGETGSSPCA

-478 PYDNQVEFVAQVMQD
+478 PYDNQVEFVAQVIQD
-493 VINGSTVEQQD
+493 VINGSAVEQQD
-504 LPDGAYDSSS
+504 LPDGAYDSSDS
-514 RSGAGSDSYSSG
+514 DSSGA
-526 SDGYYGTDS
+526 DGYYGSDS

>member
-15 FVWLFLLISAV
+15 FVWLFVLITAAA
-26 VFAFI
+26 FAFI
-31 VFNLAFLPDDWKLM
+31 VFGLAFLPDDWKLM
-45 AWIVIAAT
+45 ALIVIAAIV
-53 SFITGILSYAFQ
+53 FITGLLSFAFQ

-71 AIDVILIIALTAAD
+71 TVDVILIIALTAAD
-85 VLVPHYQS
+85 VFVPHYES
-93 LVNNLF
+93 LVSNLF
-99 DNVAGNKTTVR
+99 DNVTGNKTTVR

-119 SEHPE
+119 AEHPE
-124 YFADS
+124 YFS
-129 SVSTSLSDYGNA
+129 NNSISTSLSDYGNA

-146 LASDNANQSY
+146 LSSDKTNQSY
-156 ALQKVESQLGSVDTV
+156 ALQQVESQLGTVNTV
-171 DCSSVVQEAEYLYT
+171 DCSSVTQEAEYLYT

-190 MILSDAYVSMITD
+190 MVLSDSYVSMITD
-203 TDAYAS
+203 QDAYTN
-209 FRDDT
+209 FKNET
-214 TVIASYTIQSQKSET
+214 TVIGSYTIASTSSSST
-229 TVDRD
+229 DSD

-252 QLYTEGRTDVDMIVT
+252 QLYTEGRTDVNMIVT
-267 ANPSTHQIAIV
+267 VNPSTHQIAIV

-310 LDGLNSYLGLDDVID
+310 MDGLNSYLGLGDTIS
-325 HYVIVNF
+325 HYVLVNF

-338 IDAIDGVDVYNPY
+338 IDAIGGVDVDNPY
-351 AFGYSYDPDIW
+351 AFGFFDDSSIW
-362 FDQGS
+362 FEEGN
-367 IHLDGDEALCYV
+367 IHLDGDNALYYV
-379 RERHNLPDGD
+379 RERHTLPDGD
-389 FGRTMHQQIVM
+389 FGRTMHQQLVM

-433 SSIYAFAKMQL
+433 DSIYAFAKMQL

-449 WNIVN
+449 WDIVN
-454 YHVVGETGSSPCA
+454 YHVLGETGSSPCA

-478 PYDNQVEFVAQVMQD
+478 PYDNQVEFVAQVIQD
-493 VINGSTVEQQD
+493 VINGSAVEQQD
-504 LPDGAYDSSS
+504 LPDGSYDNSDSS
-514 RSGAGSDSYSSG
+514 GA
-526 SDGYYGTDS
+526 DGYYGTDS

>member
-15 FVWLFLLISAV
+15 FVWLFVMLSAAA
-26 VFAFI
+26 FAFI
-31 VFNLAFLPDDWKLM
+31 IFGLAFLPDDWKLM
-45 AWIVIAAT
+45 ALIVIAAVV
-53 SFITGILSYAFQ
+53 FITGILSFAFQ

-110 LYVMNESYR
+110 LYVMSESYR

-124 YFADS
+124 YFADT
-129 SVSTSLSDYGNA
+129 SVSTSLSDYNNA

-214 TVIASYTIQSQKSET
+214 TVLASYTIASSSNSSSNT
-229 TVDRD
+229 NT
-234 ALTSQP
+234 LTSHP

-267 ANPSTHQIAIV
+267 VNPSTHQIAIV

-478 PYDNQVEFVAQVMQD
+478 PYDNQVAFVAQVMQD
-493 VINGSTVEQQD
+493 VINGSAVEQQD
-504 LPDGAYDSSS
+504 LPDGAYDSSDS
-514 RSGAGSDSYSSG
+514 DSSGAD
-526 SDGYYGTDS
+526 DYYGSDS